1 MALERLIAKK
11 DGIPAGLE
19 QHYVERDG
27 AFHLDVNGEGD
38 SEFRK
43 NNIALMQQLREQAKR
58 FEGIDP
64 EAVRALMAEKAKL
77 EEANAL
83 KAGEL
88 EKVVAGRIAPLK
100 AELDKRAAAEAKA
113 EARLAA
119 VLIDQAIVAEAT
131 KRGLRASAMRDIT
144 ARAKNTF
151 RLVDGVP
158 QAVESDG
165 ATIRMAKDGVSQLSI
180 AEWMDT
186 QVSEAPHLFE
196 SNAGGGAAGNISGGG
211 AVGGRVVG
219 RNPFKMESRNLTEQ
233 MKLIRTDPA
242 LAKRLEAA
250 A

>member
-1 MALERLIAKK
+1 MALTRMVADK
-11 DGIPAGLE
+11 GSIPAGME
-19 QHYVERDG
+19 AHYIERDG

-88 EKVVAGRIAPLK
+88 EKVVEGRVRPLEK
-100 AELDKRAAAEAKA
+100 KLVDAVAAAERYQAK
-113 EARLAA
+113 LA
-119 VLIDQAIVAEAT
+119 VIQIDQAVAAEAT
-131 KRGLRASAMRDIT
+131 KRGLRPTALADIT
-144 ARAKNTF
+144 ARAKSTF
-151 RLVDGVP
+151 RMVDGVC

-165 ATIRMAKDGVSQLSI
+165 TTVRMAKDGVSPLSV
-180 AEWMDT
+180 AEWIEG
-186 QVSEAPHLFE
+186 QASEAPHLFE

-211 AVGGRVVG
+211 AVGGRG
-219 RNPFKMESRNLTEQ
+219 KNPFKMESRNLTEQ